1 MNLKNNAYKISLVS
15 KKNPDEND
23 CHSRL
28 QGAIGGFYFMEVGLP
43 LRGWYEYEDTLKMFF
58 TSDILNI
65 TEKEDGNI
73 FIETKNTFYKFE
85 KILEQGELKNEN

>member
-1 MNLKNNAYKISLVS
+1 MNSKNDVYKISLVS
-15 KKNPDEND
+15 KTIPDENSF
-23 CHSRL
+23 HSRL

-43 LRGWYEYEDTLKMFF
+43 LRGWYEYEGALRMFF

-73 FIETKNTFYKFE
+73 FFETKNTFYKFE
-85 KILEQGELKNEN
+85 KICSKEN

>member
-43 LRGWYEYEDTLKMFF
+43 LRGWYEYEGNLRMFF

-73 FIETKNTFYKFE
+73 FVETKNTFYKFE
-85 KILEQGELKNEN
+85 KICSKEN